1 MLGTAVED
9 AGLVHPVWVELGVL
23 APRRTGE
30 MVARRVGG
38 HSVEPGRKA
47 SLTTKS
53 REAAKRTQVGLL
65 GHVKGVVLV
74 ACEAVSEGVG
84 AGPSYSDELFEG
96 GTVTAASRIDE

>member
-1 MLGTAVED
+1 
-9 AGLVHPVWVELGVL
+9 
-23 APRRTGE
+23 